1 MKRLALML
9 AAMFFAAPVAGFCHP
24 HVFIAAR
31 FQAVAGPDG
40 KLLELKN
47 DWLFDEV
54 FSASVLMD
62 FDSNG
67 DLQLD
72 ASELKAVGETVRKSI
87 AKYGYYISII
97 HDGQKI
103 AVKRPTVIQASFDDQ
118 ILHLKFSLRPAQ
130 PVALTGKL
138 ILGVYD
144 PTLYTAIDFDKDAEM
159 ETVGAPFARC
169 SRQVVRPNPDQI
181 IAQNQATL
189 TSMFFND
196 PMGTNYSQL
205 TATRLEITCP

>member
-1 MKRLALML
+1 
-9 AAMFFAAPVAGFCHP
+9 MFFAAPVAGYCHP

-40 KLLELKN
+40 KLVELRN

-54 FSASVLMD
+54 FSSSVLMD
-62 FDSNG
+62 FDRNG

-72 ASELKAVGETVRKSI
+72 AGELKAVGETVRKSI
-87 AKYGYYISII
+87 AKYGYYTSII

-103 AVKRPTVIQASFDDQ
+103 AVKRPGAIQATFDDN
-118 ILHLKFSLRPAQ
+118 ILHLTFSLKPVQ
-130 PVALTGKL
+130 PIALKGKL
-138 ILGVYD
+138 VLGIYD
-144 PTLYTAIDFDKDAEM
+144 PTLYTAIDFDKDDEM
-159 ETVGAPFARC
+159 ETVGSSFARC
-169 SRQVVRPNPDQI
+169 TRKVVRPSPDQI
-181 IAQNQATL
+181 VAQNQATL

-205 TATRLEITCP
+205 TATRLEVTCP